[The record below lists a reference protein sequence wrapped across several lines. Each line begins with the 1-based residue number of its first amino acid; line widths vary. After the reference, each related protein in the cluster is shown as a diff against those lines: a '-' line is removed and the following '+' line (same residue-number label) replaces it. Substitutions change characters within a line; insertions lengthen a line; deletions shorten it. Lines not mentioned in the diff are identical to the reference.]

1 MLFILVMDVLNALIG
16 KADEEALLQ
25 PLATHRV
32 KHRVSL
38 YADDVALF
46 IRPTPEDLSTI
57 KEILRLFGEVSGLR
71 TNMQKSSIVPIR
83 CATEQLEVVS
93 GAMPCEVIDFPY
105 KYLGLPLS
113 IRKLTKADL
122 QPIVDKIADM
132 LLGWKAALMSTA
144 GRAVLVKAVLTAIPV
159 YLLIAL
165 DVPKWLLRAI
175 DKLRRAFLWKG
186 RRLVNGG
193 HCPVTWERACR
204 PEELGG
210 LGIHNLEILG

>member
-57 KEILRLFGEVSGLR
+57 KEILRLFGEASGLR
-71 TNMQKSSIVPIR
+71 TNMQKSSIIPIR

-132 LLGWKAALMSTA
+132 LPGWKAALMSTA
-144 GRAVLVKAVLTAIPV
+144 GRAVLVKAVLTAVPV
-159 YLLIAL
+159 YLLTAL

-175 DKLRRAFLWKG
+175 DKLHRAFLWKG
-186 RRLVNGG
+186 RRLVSGG

-204 PEELGG
+204 SEELGG

>member
-1 MLFILVMDVLNALIG
+1 MPPDPTTQQVEVL
-16 KADEEALLQ
+16 
-25 PLATHRV
+25 
-32 KHRVSL
+32 
-38 YADDVALF
+38 
-46 IRPTPEDLSTI
+46 EDLSTI
-57 KEILRLFGEVSGLR
+57 KEILRLFGEASGLR
-71 TNMQKSSIVPIR
+71 TNMQKSSIVPIH

-93 GAMPCEVIDFPY
+93 RAMPCEVIDFPC

-132 LLGWKAALMSTA
+132 LPGWKAALMSTA

-175 DKLRRAFLWKG
+175 DKLHRAFLWKG

>member
-1 MLFILVMDVLNALIG
+1 MLFILVMDVLNTLIG
-16 KADEEALLQ
+16 KAGEEALLQ

-57 KEILRLFGEVSGLR
+57 KEILRLFGEASGLR

-83 CATEQLEVVS
+83 CTTEQLEVVS
-93 GAMPCEVIDFPY
+93 RVMPCEVIDFPC

-132 LLGWKAALMSTA
+132 LPGWKAALMSTA
-144 GRAVLVKAVLTAIPV
+144 GRAVLVKAVLTAAPV
-159 YLLIAL
+159 YFAHCSG
-165 DVPKWLLRAI
+165 RA
-175 DKLRRAFLWKG
+175 
-186 RRLVNGG
+186 
-193 HCPVTWERACR
+193 
-204 PEELGG
+204 
-210 LGIHNLEILG
+210 

>member
-1 MLFILVMDVLNALIG
+1 M
-16 KADEEALLQ
+16 
-25 PLATHRV
+25 

-46 IRPTPEDLSTI
+46 IRPSPEDLSTT
-57 KEILRLFGEVSGLR
+57 KEILQLSGEASGLR

-83 CATEQLEVVS
+83 CDTEQLEVIS
-93 GAMPCEVIDFPY
+93 SAMPCEVMDFPC

-122 QPIVDKIADM
+122 QPMVDKVADM
-132 LLGWKAALMSTA
+132 LPGSKAALMSTA
-144 GRAVLVKAVLTAIPV
+144 GHAILVKAVLTAGPD

-165 DVPKWLLRAI
+165 DAPKWLLRAI

-186 RRLVNGG
+186 RRQ
-193 HCPVTWERACR
+193 VTTRT
-204 PEELGG
+204 LT
-210 LGIHNLEILG
+210 